1 MTEAELSDSLMG
13 LFAYDLGC
21 VDSGI
26 KDENLRERVRL
37 ELFNDPTRSKS
48 QIVSNR
54 ISRIVRDEF
63 LSEEAIS
70 DGYGLEDV
78 AEFIEWLDERM
89 GIEL

>member
-1 MTEAELSDSLMG
+1 MTEKELSDSLLG
-13 LFAYDLGC
+13 LFAYDIGC

-26 KDENLRERVRL
+26 KDEGLRNKVRL
-37 ELFNDPTRSKS
+37 ELFTDPTRNKS

-54 ISRIVRDEF
+54 ISRIVRDAF
-63 LSEEAIS
+63 LSDEAIA

-78 AEFIEWLDERM
+78 AEFIVWLDEMM